1 MLDQEA
7 TTMQLLA
14 MLTMLIDHIG
24 IVLFPDEQGWRM
36 VGRLAMPFYAYALV
50 IGYRMT
56 RSVPKYMLRLAV
68 IAVISQLPYQWALIG
83 PYEQA
88 DINVVGS
95 LLVCLCVLRL
105 IDRMKFPILS
115 VIAVLCGCVLLEL
128 LHFNYGAYILLL
140 VLIYRYTNNHIAVVL
155 HFTLNLMFIYV
166 GWFSQLFSI
175 FATMTLVY
183 APYILKAVDRIR
195 IPRIVW
201 RTFYPA
207 HLAVLAIVR
216 LLA

>member
-1 MLDQEA
+1 
-7 TTMQLLA
+7 MQLLA
-14 MLTMLIDHIG
+14 MLTMLIDHVG

-36 VGRLAMPFYAYALV
+36 IGRLAMPFYAYALV

-56 RSVPKYMLRLAV
+56 RSVPKYMLRLAI

-83 PYEQA
+83 PDERT

-95 LLVCLCVLRL
+95 LLVCLGILWL
-105 IDRMKFPILS
+105 MDRMKQPILS
-115 VIAVLCGCVLLEL
+115 VIAVISGCLPLEL

-140 VLIYRYTNNHIAVVL
+140 VLIYRYSRSHTAVVL
-155 HFTLNLMFIYV
+155 HFALNLMFIYA
-166 GWFSQLFSI
+166 GWFTQIFSI
-175 FATMTLVY
+175 FSTMTLVY
-183 APYILKAVDRIR
+183 APYVLQAVDRIR

-216 LLA
+216 FLA

>member
-1 MLDQEA
+1 
-7 TTMQLLA
+7 MQLLA
-14 MLTMLIDHIG
+14 MLTMLIDHVG

-36 VGRLAMPFYAYALV
+36 IGRLAMPFYAYALV

-56 RSVPKYMLRLAV
+56 RSVPKYMLRLAI
-68 IAVISQLPYQWALIG
+68 IAVISQLPYQWALIT
-83 PYEQA
+83 PDERA

-95 LLVCLCVLRL
+95 LLVCLGLL
-105 IDRMKFPILS
+105 WLMDRMKQPTLS
-115 VIAVLCGCVLLEL
+115 VIAALAGCALLEL

-140 VLIYRYTNNHIAVVL
+140 VLIYRYARSHIAVAL
-155 HFTLNLMFIYV
+155 HFALNLMFIYV
-166 GWFSQLFSI
+166 GWFTQIFSI
-175 FATMTLVY
+175 FSTMTLVY
-183 APYILKAVDRIR
+183 APYVLQTIDRIR

-216 LLA
+216 LFV